1 MRSDGYYHGYNYTIP
16 MSDRQDYMSGREQ
29 ARPNSTATATK
40 HKEAERQQLAADIAE
55 FEAQG
60 GRIER
65 IGLTPIHHP
74 KSARAQER
82 DRYLQQ
88 RAKGRATRWGQS
100 DEAEEE

>member
-1 MRSDGYYHGYNYTIP
+1 MRSDGYGHGYNYTIP
-16 MSDRQDYMSGREQ
+16 VWDRQDYVTGREQ
-29 ARPNSTATATK
+29 MRPNSTATATK
-40 HKEAERQQLAADIAE
+40 YKEAERKQLAADIAA

-65 IGLTPIHHP
+65 IGVTPIQQA

-88 RAKGRATRWGQS
+88 RAKGRATRWATV
-100 DEAEEE
+100 DETEEE